1 MLKEP
6 APQQYQFEMV
16 TPDELV
22 PDDHL
27 VRKVDAAIDFEFP
40 QHKNNRQA

>member
-6 APQQYQFEMV
+6 APLQYQFEIV

-27 VRKVDAAIDFEFP
+27 VCKVDAAIDFEFP
-40 QHKNNRQA
+40 QHKNNRQT

>member
-6 APQQYQFEMV
+6 APQQYQSEIV

-22 PDDHL
+22 PEDHL
-27 VRKVDAAIDFEFP
+27 VRKVDAVIDFEFT
-40 QHKNNRQA
+40 